1 MKKLLAAD
9 LFEGSIVRLK
19 KGDYSQM
26 TIYQKDPLNYI
37 KNLIDQGIHDFH
49 LVDLQG
55 AKDPQRRQTDLLK
68 KIFALKNASFQ
79 IGGGIRSLD
88 QCLEL
93 VDMGI
98 NKLVIGTKVIE
109 DRKFLETLLEKVGS
123 DKIIVSLDVLKKDD
137 SYIVMKNAW
146 QESTCFTLNQCLD
159 DLLPLGVNEILCT
172 DISKDGLLA
181 GPSYGLYDHI
191 GSLYPTL
198 RLIASG
204 GVRDRQNLEQL
215 KVMGMYA
222 AVIGTAFYENRLE
235 IEDLLS

>member
-19 KGDYSQM
+19 KGDYAQM
-26 TIYQKDPLNYI
+26 TVYQKDPFNYI
-37 KNLIDQGIHDFH
+37 KSLMDQGIQDFH

-55 AKDPQRRQTDLLK
+55 AKDPQKRQTDLLK
-68 KIFALKNASFQ
+68 KILSLKKATFQ
-79 IGGGIRSLD
+79 IGGGIRTLD

-98 NKLVIGTKVIE
+98 NKLVVGTKVIE
-109 DRKFLETLLEKVGS
+109 DRKFLETLLEKVGG

-146 QESTCFTLNQCLD
+146 QESSSLTLNQCLD
-159 DLLPLGVNEILCT
+159 DLIPLGVKEILCT

-181 GPSYGLYDHI
+181 GPSYGLYEYI
-191 GSLYPTL
+191 GNLYPGL

-204 GVRDRQNLEQL
+204 GVRDKQNLEQL
-215 KVMGMYA
+215 KNMGMHA
-222 AVIGTAFYENRLE
+222 AVIGTAFYEKHLE
-235 IEDLLS
+235 IRDLL